1 MQQDSALPVY
11 FHPTLTVVVDDS
23 QSFVESLG
31 FQMDPSRALLAFN
44 DPEEALA
51 WLRQWHSLRMPG
63 FLPVR
68 VTHDDLTFSSERR
81 TIQLDVDR
89 VYRQIHEVNRFLL
102 PSVIV
107 VDYSMPRMNGLEFCA
122 KLKDLPCMTI
132 LLTGMADENIAVQGF
147 NDGLIDRYIKKDNP
161 AMAERLSAE
170 IEALQMRYFSNL
182 SSTLRDLLSR
192 HSFSFLSDPAVTR
205 LVRELSSRYRFI
217 EYYLYPHPAGVLLLT
232 ADGRA
237 TLMVIET
244 NASML
249 THLENAEAY
258 NAPDALLK
266 GLHDKQIVP
275 FFWPGDGMYTPAC
288 VEWEQYCLPAEVCQ
302 GREPYYYAL
311 FDMPSHLLPA
321 QVYSYT
327 QFLANYKQ
335 DPDALTG
342 RKSR

>member
-11 FHPTLTVVVDDS
+11 FHPSLTVVVDDS
-23 QSFVESLG
+23 QLFVESLG
-31 FQMDPSRALLAFN
+31 FQMDPSRAMLAFN
-44 DPEEALA
+44 DPDEALA

-89 VYRQIHEVNRFLL
+89 VYRQIHEVNRFLQ

-122 KLKDLPCMTI
+122 KLKELPCMTI

-147 NDGLIDRYIKKDNP
+147 NDGLIDRYIKKDHP
-161 AMAERLSAE
+161 AMAERLGAE
-170 IEALQMRYFSNL
+170 IEALQMRYFSRL
-182 SSTLRDLLSR
+182 SSTLRELLSR
-192 HSFSFLSDPAVTR
+192 HSFSFLSDPAVMQ
-205 LVRELSSRYRFI
+205 LVRELSARYRFI

-258 NAPDALLK
+258 NAPDELLK
-266 GLHDKQIVP
+266 GLHNKQIVP

-342 RKSR
+342 RKPR